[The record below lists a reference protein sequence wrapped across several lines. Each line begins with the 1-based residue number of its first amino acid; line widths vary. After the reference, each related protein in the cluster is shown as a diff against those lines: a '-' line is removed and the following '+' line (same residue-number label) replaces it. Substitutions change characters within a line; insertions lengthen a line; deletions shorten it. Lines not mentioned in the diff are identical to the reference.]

1 MGGIGLLLNIA
12 KDALL
17 SQQLALDIVSQNIA
31 NVNTP
36 GYSRQVANLQ
46 TRAPAPYAG
55 FLLGRGV
62 EVQEIIRQVDPF
74 VETRLQQRK
83 TALGSLLEKEI
94 YMGVVE
100 GIFSESSERS
110 LSTLLTDFWNSWH
123 DLSNNPTGSA
133 ERTIVCERA
142 VLLSEA
148 FNGLHADLG
157 RLTTELNLSLES
169 AVRKVNE
176 IAKKIATLNRQIVA
190 QQIHGSPNDLLDQRN
205 QLVTELAELMDIR
218 YYENDDGNLTVTTGR
233 GYILVSK
240 ADSYQLTY
248 EDGTIRW
255 ETSGGARADITDTIT
270 GGKMGGWLDMRDAI
284 IPKYEADLNELAK
297 TIIWE
302 VNRIYSQGVGLK
314 GFSQVT
320 GSYAVTDSTAS
331 LESSGLDFA
340 DRIESGSFKFWV
352 YDENGEVVNLGG
364 PGGEL
369 QVSIDPSST
378 NLEDIRDA
386 LNGLAGGNITA
397 SVTTDGRLSIQG
409 NNSYT
414 FAFSEDTSGVL
425 AALGVNTFF
434 EGSSPVDQDYSRF
447 ITINST
453 LLTNKDYVAAARV
466 DGDTGEFAEG
476 DNSNALA
483 VTGLEEQAV
492 TSYRYYYERGQDSPT
507 VESATDTIGGHLS
520 SLIGAIGVF
529 SQSVTRSREYNEIIT
544 NELRET
550 RDNISAVSI
559 DEEMTNLI
567 KFQHAYA
574 AAAKLIA
581 AADEMFQ
588 TLLAVK

>member
-62 EVQEIIRQVDPF
+62 EVQEIIRQVDHF

-110 LSTLLTDFWNSWH
+110 LGTLLTDFWNSWH

-176 IAKKIATLNRQIVA
+176 IVKKIATLNRQIVA

-205 QLVTELAELMDIR
+205 QLVTELSELMDIR

-369 QVSIDPSST
+369 QISIDPSST
-378 NLEDIRDA
+378 SLEDIRDA